1 MRKILPFA
9 TFAALMALATGA
21 ATAAVSVAEKKFA
34 TEASQGGVAE
44 VEMGQLALQKATSPE
59 VKQFAQRMVSDHTQ
73 ANQELMLLAKS
84 EGMDL
89 PSQVDAKH
97 KSAMERLQGMNGS
110 AFDTAYM
117 QSMVQ
122 DHERDVA
129 DFQKEAQ
136 SGSDSG
142 LKAFAQ
148 KYLPVLQQHLQMAQ
162 SVVSKKT

>member
-1 MRKILPFA
+1 MRKIPPLTIFA
-9 TFAALMALATGA
+9 PLMALATGA
-21 ATAAVSVAEKKFA
+21 APAAVSSAENKFA
-34 TEASQGGVAE
+34 TEAAQGGVAE

-89 PSQVDAKH
+89 PFQVDAKH
-97 KSAMERLQGMNGS
+97 KSAMERLQGMYGT

-122 DHERDVA
+122 DHEWDVA

-148 KYLPVLQQHLQMAQ
+148 KFLPVLQQHLQMAQ
-162 SVVSKKT
+162 SVISKKT

>member
-1 MRKILPFA
+1 MRKILSL
-9 TFAALMALATGA
+9 TIFAALMALATGA
-21 ATAAVSVAEKKFA
+21 ATAAVSSAEKKFA
-34 TEASQGGVAE
+34 TEAAQGGVAE

-73 ANQELMLLAKS
+73 ANQELMQLAKS

-122 DHERDVA
+122 DHERT
-129 DFQKEAQ
+129 
-136 SGSDSG
+136 
-142 LKAFAQ
+142 
-148 KYLPVLQQHLQMAQ
+148 LPTFRRRHRAAVIPG
-162 SVVSKKT
+162 

>member
-1 MRKILPFA
+1 M
-9 TFAALMALATGA
+9 
-21 ATAAVSVAEKKFA
+21 
-34 TEASQGGVAE
+34 
-44 VEMGQLALQKATSPE
+44 QLAK
-59 VKQFAQRMVSDHTQ
+59 F
-73 ANQELMLLAKS
+73 

-97 KSAMERLQGMNGS
+97 KSAIERLQGMNGT

-122 DHERDVA
+122 DHEQDVA

-136 SGSDSG
+136 SGSDPG

-162 SVVSKKT
+162 SVIKENLSVPNPQRRRTGIGTARPRQPSPRQERADRA

>member
-1 MRKILPFA
+1 MRKIPPLT

-21 ATAAVSVAEKKFA
+21 AMAAVSSAEKKFA
-34 TEASQGGVAE
+34 TEAAQGGVAE

-73 ANQELMLLAKS
+73 ANQELMQLAKS

-110 AFDTAYM
+110 AFDAAYM

-122 DHERDVA
+122 DHDQDVA

-136 SGSDSG
+136 SGSDPG

-148 KYLPVLQQHLQMAQ
+148 KYLPVLQQHLQMAK